1 MAAGIVLLLLLRPP
15 PPNPL
20 TPPRKRLEGS
30 RGSGVSVI
38 KPHSST

>member
-20 TPPRKRLEGS
+20 TPPRNDL
-30 RGSGVSVI
+30 
-38 KPHSST
+38 